1 MSMSSARHGGDGIRV
16 FIGECIEHA
25 SDRKALITVCDALE
39 KRGTEWA
46 YIFANFN
53 VNGRQI
59 DVAVFSATTT
69 LVIEAKGYTQPVN
82 GGVNGSWTQFGPYGS
97 RKLRNGY
104 TQALDAK
111 NALRDAMAGLF
122 SHLHGYPNALLAIA
136 PEIPSGSSLPP
147 SDFKV
152 SIGGLDAVEVALSAT
167 SGALLSQERCEA
179 LAAHLGLERVSGR
192 DAAIHEAVL
201 ASERTLLRYE
211 SSFLD
216 FHGPTGTRLE
226 DDQYNLGDKL
236 ISASDVLERALLPRC
251 ALLIRGPSG
260 CGKSLLCARIAM
272 ECLQAGVLP
281 IHIQGKDFE
290 GKLQKIIDAELGLL
304 GTSAR
309 DLLSASRDIGRQL
322 VLFLDGY
329 NECPEPLRT
338 VLTRALKAFSLRYG
352 AGIVLTSQGA
362 LASQELLSVEEILV
376 RPPQS
381 ALKFRLAKLGPEDEN
396 YTNCQ
401 ALLEIARS
409 GLEAELIGQ
418 AAASLPA
425 GASKFLIFDTVARR
439 RLGDSAAAGTRA
451 LCGLAEELISQT
463 AFSLSIREFDR
474 FCDATGV
481 SDATLR
487 VVLESRLLSQ
497 RGDRISFFHEMFFS
511 AFMAESAIRAARKN
525 SERVQAVLR
534 SPRFHTSKALIIGAI
549 EDDTTLR
556 DVLDKNADQGILESC
571 ARGECGDAAR
581 RIVNAKI
588 DVLLTAM
595 VAEPSDL
602 RFLLN
607 GEGWHSCSI
616 EAGARR
622 STLSAFG
629 AFLPAIGWLLMQ
641 GLHLDR
647 VMTACRAME
656 ERLVRAS
663 RDLHEEARAK
673 RVPLRHELF
682 SQAYV
687 FNRKIA
693 LSQLVCFVHSGGLG
707 FRQNPGLDFGT
718 ALKKTWS
725 EASTHSEFYFLLGIT
740 KFTEHASWAAP
751 YVLNLLEQL
760 KTFPCHLQLSTMDFC
775 VYLRDAD
782 DEIKVKMIATLKGS
796 IDKLGWLMNST
807 IFDAIKGL
815 GGLDAEEENYRA
827 VVVGEIESALSKP
840 GPQADTDAW
849 HVFSRQF
856 DHPYDNM
863 YFEEIDNLA
872 SEQKQ
877 RLLFKAL
884 KGANTEYVSFVG
896 ILIRQLADFGD
907 PAVSEAIEPWLRL
920 PAKRSA
926 MPQDAVEAFFA
937 AHEAMGSLSLPLP
950 AAQASPVDVDE
961 AMRACG
967 ELAYWACRLS
977 DSELESSLHTVGA
990 RTTLLTH
997 SASASAGVLWSS
1009 TSRMLSS
1016 DDAKTQVAKSYPKTA
1031 LVICRDALKHRESQ
1045 KSYQEQGFEDE
1056 QARIISFSIE
1066 VIGQF
1071 GDADDLPTL
1080 RSLCD
1085 HEELGRQAL
1094 DAIKKIE
1101 DRIRYRQ

>member
-1 MSMSSARHGGDGIRV
+1 MSAAFHCGGGIRL
-16 FIGECIEHA
+16 FIGARIEHA
-25 SDRKALITVCDALE
+25 SDREILVTVCDALNE
-39 KRGTEWA
+39 GTDWA

-53 VNGRQI
+53 VGGRQI
-59 DVAVFSATTT
+59 DVAIFSATTT
-69 LVIEAKGYTQPVN
+69 LVIEAKGYTQPVK
-82 GGVNGSWTQFGPYGS
+82 GGVNGSWTQVGPYGS

-111 NALRDAMAGLF
+111 NALRDVMAGLF
-122 SHLHGYPNALLAIA
+122 GPLPGYPNALLAMTPA
-136 PEIPSGSSLPP
+136 IPSGSSLPP

-152 SIGGLDAVEVALSAT
+152 SIGGRDAVEVALSAT
-167 SGALLSQERCEA
+167 SGALLSEERCEA
-179 LAAHLGLERVSGR
+179 LAARLGLERVSGL

-201 ASERTLLRYE
+201 TSERTLLMYE
-211 SSFLD
+211 SSFLE
-216 FHGPTGTRLE
+216 FHGPTGKRLE
-226 DDQYNLGDKL
+226 DDQYKLGDKL
-236 ISASDVLERALLPRC
+236 ISASEVLEKALLSRS
-251 ALLIRGPSG
+251 ALLIWGPSG
-260 CGKSLLCARIAM
+260 CGKSLLSASIAT
-272 ECLQAGVLP
+272 ECLQAEVLP

-309 DLLSASRDIGRQL
+309 DLLSASRHLGRQL

-329 NECPEPLRT
+329 NECPESLRT

-362 LASQELLSVEEILV
+362 LARQELLSMEEILV
-376 RPPQS
+376 NPPQS
-381 ALKFRLAKLGPEDEN
+381 VLKSRLAKLSPKDEN

-401 ALLEIARS
+401 ALLEIASS

-439 RLGDSAAAGTRA
+439 RFGDSAAAGTRA
-451 LCGLAEELISQT
+451 LCGFAEELISQT
-463 AFSLSIREFDR
+463 AFSLSEREFDR

-481 SDATLR
+481 TDATRR
-487 VVLESRLLSQ
+487 VILESRLVSQ
-497 RGDRISFFHEMFFS
+497 RGGRISFSHEMFFS
-511 AFMAESAIRAARKN
+511 AFMAESAVRAARKD

-534 SPRFHTSKALIIGAI
+534 SPRFHGSKVLIIGAI
-549 EDDTTLR
+549 EDDSTLR
-556 DVLDKNADQGILESC
+556 DVLDKITDQGILESC
-571 ARGECGDAAR
+571 VRGECGDAAR
-581 RIVNAKI
+581 RIVNAKL
-588 DVLLTAM
+588 DVLLAEM
-595 VAEPSDL
+595 VAQPSDL
-602 RFLLN
+602 HFLLN
-607 GEGWHSCSI
+607 GEGWHSSSI
-616 EAGARR
+616 EPGTRR
-622 STLSAFG
+622 PILSDFE
-629 AFLPAIGWLLMQ
+629 AFLPAIGWLLML

-656 ERLVRAS
+656 EKIVEAN
-663 RDLHEEARAK
+663 RDLYEEARAK
-673 RVPLRHELF
+673 KVPLRHEIF

-693 LSQLVCFVHSGGLG
+693 LSQLVYFVHSGGLS
-707 FRQNPGLDFGT
+707 FRHNPGLEFGA
-718 ALKKTWS
+718 ALKKAWS
-725 EASTHSEFYFLLGIT
+725 EANTHSEFYFLLGIT

-751 YVLNLLEQL
+751 YVLNLLERL
-760 KTFPCHLQLSTMDFC
+760 KTLPYHLQLDTMDFC
-775 VYLRDAD
+775 VYVRDVD
-782 DEIKVKMIATLKGS
+782 DVVKAKMIAALEGS
-796 IDKLGWLMNST
+796 MDKLGGLMNSV
-807 IFDAIKGL
+807 IFDALKGL

-827 VVVGEIESALSKP
+827 VVVGEIESALSKS
-840 GPQADTDAW
+840 GPQADTEAW
-849 HVFSRQF
+849 NVFSRQF
-856 DHPYDNM
+856 DHPYDSI
-863 YFEEIDNLA
+863 YWEEIDSLA

-877 RLLFKAL
+877 QFLFKAL
-884 KGANTEYVSFVG
+884 KGASTEYVSFVG
-896 ILIRQLADFGD
+896 ILIRQLTDFGD

-920 PAKRSA
+920 PAKRSV

-950 AAQASPVDVDE
+950 AAQASPADVDE

-977 DSELESSLHTVGA
+977 DSELESSPHTLGA
-990 RTTLLTH
+990 RTTLLAH
-997 SASASAGVLWSS
+997 SAAASAGALWSS

-1016 DDAKTQVAKSYPKTA
+1016 DGARTHVAKSYPKTA

-1045 KSYQEQGFEDE
+1045 KSYQEHGFKDDL
-1056 QARIISFSIE
+1056 ARIASFSIQ

-1071 GDADDLPTL
+1071 GDADDLRTL
-1080 RSLCD
+1080 RTLCD
-1085 HEELGRQAL
+1085 EEGLGREAL

>member
-1 MSMSSARHGGDGIRV
+1 MSAALHCGGGTRL
-16 FIGECIEHA
+16 FIGERIEHA
-25 SDRKALITVCDALE
+25 SDREILATVCDALN
-39 KRGTEWA
+39 KGTEWA

-53 VNGRQI
+53 VSGRQV
-59 DVAVFSATTT
+59 DVAIFSATTT
-69 LVIEAKGYTQPVN
+69 LVIEAKGYTQPVK
-82 GGVNGSWTQFGPYGS
+82 GGVNGSWTQVGPYGS

-111 NALRDAMAGLF
+111 NALRDVMAGLF
-122 SHLHGYPNALLAIA
+122 GPPPGYPNALLAIA
-136 PEIPSGSSLPP
+136 PAIPSGSSLPP

-152 SIGGLDAVEVALSAT
+152 SIGGQDAVEVALSAA
-167 SGALLSQERCEA
+167 SGALLSEERCEA

-201 ASERTLLRYE
+201 GSERTLLRYE
-211 SSFLD
+211 SSFLE
-216 FHGPTGTRLE
+216 FHGPTGKRLE
-226 DDQYNLGDKL
+226 DDQYNLGGKL
-236 ISASDVLERALLPRC
+236 NSASEVLEKALLSRS

-260 CGKSLLCARIAM
+260 CGKSLLSARIAT

-304 GTSAR
+304 GSSAR
-309 DLLSASRDIGRQL
+309 DLLSASRHLGRQL

-329 NECPEPLRT
+329 NECPEPLHT
-338 VLTRALKAFSLRYG
+338 VLTRALQAFSLRYG

-362 LASQELLSVEEILV
+362 LARQELLSIEEILV
-376 RPPQS
+376 SPPQS
-381 ALKFRLAKLGPEDEN
+381 ALKSRLAKLSPEDEN
-396 YTNCQ
+396 FTNCQ

-425 GASKFLIFDTVARR
+425 GASKFLIFDTAARR

-451 LCGLAEELISQT
+451 LCGFAEELISQT
-463 AFSLSIREFDR
+463 AFSLSVREFDR

-481 SDATLR
+481 TDATR
-487 VVLESRLLSQ
+487 GVILESRLVSQ
-497 RGDRISFFHEMFFS
+497 RGDRISFSHEMFFS

-534 SPRFHTSKALIIGAI
+534 SPRFHASKVLIIGAI
-549 EDDTTLR
+549 EDDSTLR
-556 DVLDKNADQGILESC
+556 DVLDKNTDQGILESC
-571 ARGECGDAAR
+571 VRGECGDAAR

-588 DVLLTAM
+588 DVLLAEM
-595 VAEPSDL
+595 VSEPSDL

-607 GEGWHSCSI
+607 GEGWHSSSI
-616 EAGARR
+616 ETSARR
-622 STLSAFG
+622 SVLSAFE

-656 ERLVRAS
+656 GKLVEAN
-663 RDLHEEARAK
+663 RDLYEEARAK
-673 RVPLRHELF
+673 KVPLRHEIF
-682 SQAYV
+682 GQAYV
-687 FNRKIA
+687 FNREIA
-693 LSQLVCFVHSGGLG
+693 LSQLVYFVQSGGLSV
-707 FRQNPGLDFGT
+707 RHNPGLEFGT
-718 ALKKTWS
+718 ALKNAWS

-751 YVLNLLEQL
+751 YVLNLLERF
-760 KTFPCHLQLSTMDFC
+760 KTLPYHLQLGTMDFC
-775 VYLRDAD
+775 VWVRDVD
-782 DEIKVKMIATLKGS
+782 DVVKAKMIAALEGS
-796 IDKLGWLMNST
+796 MDKLGGLMNSM
-807 IFDAIKGL
+807 IFDALKGL

-827 VVVGEIESALSKP
+827 VVVGELESALSKP
-840 GPQADTDAW
+840 GPQADTEAW
-849 HVFSRQF
+849 NVFSHQF
-856 DHPYDNM
+856 DHPYDSI
-863 YFEEIDNLA
+863 YWEEVDNLA
-872 SEQKQ
+872 RKQKQ
-877 RLLFKAL
+877 QLLFKAL
-884 KGANTEYVSFVG
+884 NGASSEYVSFVG

-920 PAKRSA
+920 PAKRSV

-937 AHEAMGSLSLPLP
+937 AHEAMGSLGIPLP
-950 AAQASPVDVDE
+950 AAQAFPVDVDE
-961 AMRACG
+961 TMRACG

-977 DSELESSLHTVGA
+977 DSELESSPHTLGA
-990 RTTLLTH
+990 RTTLLAH
-997 SASASAGVLWSS
+997 SASASAGALWSS

-1016 DDAKTQVAKSYPKTA
+1016 DGARTHVAKSYPKTA
-1031 LVICRDALKHRESQ
+1031 LVICRDALKNSESQ
-1045 KSYQEQGFEDE
+1045 KSYEEHGFKDDR
-1056 QARIISFSIE
+1056 ARIACFSIQ

-1071 GDADDLPTL
+1071 GDADDLTTL
-1080 RSLCD
+1080 RTLCD
-1085 HEELGRQAL
+1085 DEGLGREAL

-1101 DRIRYRQ
+1101 NRIRYRQ